1 MDNKILENA
10 ENFDYTIV
18 LDGSYNGP
26 EIETADDVKAEKDS
40 EQEKMDRLYYE
51 YERMSFR
58 DPNVLDKDDAYP
70 HSYQWRIGD
79 KYDPAKKPVLEEA
92 IEKGV
97 RITDTEAYENYVE
110 EIKHRKF
117 TMESWD

>member
-1 MDNKILENA
+1 
-10 ENFDYTIV
+10 
-18 LDGSYNGP
+18 
-26 EIETADDVKAEKDS
+26 
-40 EQEKMDRLYYE
+40 MDRLYYE